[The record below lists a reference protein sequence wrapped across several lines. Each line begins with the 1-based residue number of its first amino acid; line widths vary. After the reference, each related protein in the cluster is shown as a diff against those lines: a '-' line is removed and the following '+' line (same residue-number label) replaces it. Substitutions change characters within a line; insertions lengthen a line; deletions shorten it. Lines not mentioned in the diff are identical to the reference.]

1 VSGLIPRSD
10 SLTAISVGRY
20 PETMR
25 KFFKIGSV
33 ILLAAALAVGQNQQ
47 TTEEIDTFLGKLT
60 REQGFSGSVLVA
72 RNGRIL
78 LEKGYGSADLKKSVP
93 AGAKTKYYIASI
105 SKQLTAAAIL
115 KLEEQG
121 KLSVNDPV
129 GKYLK
134 NIPAERSD
142 LKIHHLLSQ
151 SSGIDQNYAAD
162 GITDR
167 EKAVSAIF
175 AKPLKHAPGEKFT
188 YSNDN
193 YSLLAI
199 IVEAVSGKSYEDY
212 LRKNLFAPLKMS
224 DTGFWGEK
232 AHIAELL
239 KQPDRQMLK
248 PNWGFRGGTGIYST
262 VGDLFK
268 WQQALFGDNILN
280 KTSRQKILTPYYEM
294 SRGKYGYGWFMSR
307 LSDGRESIWAPGAE
321 DFGHSGII
329 KSYPD
334 GFVLVILSNAGQL
347 NGKFARA
354 VALEGIEEII
364 LRQ

>member
-1 VSGLIPRSD
+1 MTGP
-10 SLTAISVGRY
+10 LTAIAVRLY
-20 PETMR
+20 PKAMR

-33 ILLAAALAVGQNQQ
+33 VLLAAALAFGQNQK
-47 TTEEIDTFLGKLT
+47 TTQEIDTFLDKIT
-60 REQGFSGSVLVA
+60 REQGFSGSVIVA
-72 RNGRIL
+72 RDGRVL
-78 LEKGYGSADLKKSVP
+78 LEKGYGFADLKKTVP
-93 AGAKTKYYIASI
+93 ADAETKYYIASI

-115 KLEEQG
+115 KLEEEG
-121 KLSVNDPV
+121 RLSVSDPV
-129 GKYLK
+129 GKHLK
-134 NIPAERSD
+134 NVPAGLSE

-162 GITDR
+162 GIRDR
-167 EKAVSAIF
+167 EQAVSAIF

-199 IVEAVSGKSYEDY
+199 IIEIVSGKSYEDF
-212 LRKNLFAPLKMS
+212 LRESLFAPLKLS
-224 DTGFWGEK
+224 DTGFWGEN

-239 KQPDRQMLK
+239 KPPDRQMLK

-329 KSYPD
+329 KSYSD